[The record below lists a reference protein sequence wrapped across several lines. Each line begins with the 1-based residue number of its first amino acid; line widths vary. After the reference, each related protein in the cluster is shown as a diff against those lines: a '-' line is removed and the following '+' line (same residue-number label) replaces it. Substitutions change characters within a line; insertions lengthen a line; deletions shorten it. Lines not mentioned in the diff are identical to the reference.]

1 MRLIKVR
8 AVMWSVFFL
17 ILTIYKLVQ
26 APQGHLPAFSHTHD
40 LFIKI
45 DTTNVCR
52 LSRRRTGAPGSS
64 RCEWDVNFLNYQR
77 RTCAQTEDLHFM
89 TLTRCK

>member
-8 AVMWSVFFL
+8 AVMMVGVFL

-45 DTTNVCR
+45 DTTNVC
-52 LSRRRTGAPGSS
+52 LGEEQVPPEVQG
-64 RCEWDVNFLNYQR
+64 VNR
-77 RTCAQTEDLHFM
+77 M
-89 TLTRCK
+89 